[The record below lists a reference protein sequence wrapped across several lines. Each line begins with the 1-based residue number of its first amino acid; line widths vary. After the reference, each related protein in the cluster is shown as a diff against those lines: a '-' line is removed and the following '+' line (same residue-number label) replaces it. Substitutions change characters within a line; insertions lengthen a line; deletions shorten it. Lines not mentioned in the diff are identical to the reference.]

1 MSEDFFFSIGS
12 LIIDDIVQANGRT
25 HMKTLGGGATH
36 AVMGMRVWADQ
47 VGLLARLAQDFET
60 ADFPAL
66 EQYFDLSGLEKFQAT
81 RTPRAWQLIAEDGF
95 RNEIFQT
102 SFADLPSF
110 VPEPA
115 ALQGRYRTARG
126 VHLHADPQKIENWVR
141 FLREN
146 PDLIILWE
154 PWDPFCQPEN
164 LAEFYRLARQVDI
177 VSPNINESRQLTSIH
192 EPEKIALEWRRNGV
206 RKSLIR
212 LGAAG
217 CQVCGETGDPQTV
230 AAYPVKKIVDV
241 TGAGNACCGGFIVGL
256 ARTGS
261 LLEAARYGNISA
273 SFALRQYGALYPIK
287 GVRKSAEWRLRRY
300 PGRQ

>member
-1 MSEDFFFSIGS
+1 
-12 LIIDDIVQANGRT
+12 
-25 HMKTLGGGATH
+25 
-36 AVMGMRVWADQ
+36 MRVWADQ

-206 RKSLIR
+206 KKSLIR

-230 AAYPVKKIVDV
+230 APTVKKLLMSPALE
-241 TGAGNACCGGFIVGL
+241 TPAAAGSLSALPAQGACLKPHATATSAHHLRLDNTAHFTRSKASEKTRNGACATTLAANKSEQQAL
-256 ARTGS
+256 ARCCRKHAFHFGF
-261 LLEAARYGNISA
+261 RDSA
-273 SFALRQYGALYPIK
+273 SSGSEFPDT
-287 GVRKSAEWRLRRY
+287 
-300 PGRQ
+300 